1 MASLNRTMILKTLI
15 KHETLTLGD
24 LAKMVNPGTVPEDN
38 HLQLLL
44 DELLQ
49 SGHLH
54 MLKGVAPHTYTI
66 TNKGIREGERLVQ
79 ETQKPGSSQPAKR
92 NR

>member
-1 MASLNRTMILKTLI
+1 MASLNRKMVLNSLI
-15 KHETLTLGD
+15 NHETLILGD

-44 DELLQ
+44 DELLD
-49 SGHLH
+49 SGYIHL
-54 MLKGVAPHTYTI
+54 LDGVAPCTYTI
-66 TNKGIREGERLVQ
+66 TKKGIGEGKRLAQ
-79 ETQKPGSSQPAKR
+79 EVH